1 MISILRWSLV
11 REEQVNLQKGKIEN
25 KRTRNL
31 QSPFLSIRF
40 LLPLVLPALD
50 LLAVSTEDEV
60 VLSTRQEEVGRPE
73 GKK

>member
-31 QSPFLSIRF
+31 QSPFLPIRF